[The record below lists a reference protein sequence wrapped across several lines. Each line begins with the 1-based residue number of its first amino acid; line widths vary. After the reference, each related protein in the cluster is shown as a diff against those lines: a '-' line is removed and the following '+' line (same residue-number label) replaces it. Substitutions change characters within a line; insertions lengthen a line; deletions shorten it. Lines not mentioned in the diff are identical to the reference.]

1 MDKEKYIMSKVK
13 EHHDYLIAAG
23 FDVVCTCLQGSQ
35 NYGLDEYSED
45 YMSDIDTKSI
55 VLPTVDSFIDNI
67 KPVSEVIVMEDNS
80 HAEVKDI
87 RVMFDMFKK
96 ENISYIELLFTDYK
110 IINPKWEKLI
120 QPIFAENQAIA
131 ALNKNQFLRCIA
143 GMAYEKNKALC
154 HPYPGIIDKI
164 EKYGFDGKQ
173 LSHCI
178 RLYEFIARYVA
189 GEPIAACYKSNCR
202 TELMLLKKQR
212 HPKTGLLLDVEEA
225 KALSKHYMEA
235 IKEIKDNAVAPVD
248 EIKTE
253 AIEILDK
260 VKHDILK
267 EKLKLD
273 LEEK

>member
-1 MDKEKYIMSKVK
+1 MDKEKYIMSKVQ
-13 EHHDYLIAAG
+13 EHYDYLVVAG
-23 FDVVCTCLQGSQ
+23 YDVVCTCLQGSQ

-45 YMSDIDTKSI
+45 YMSDVDTKSI

-178 RLYEFIARYVA
+178 RLYEFITRYVA

-202 TELMLLKKQR
+202 IELMLLKKQR

-235 IKEIKDNAVAPVD
+235 IKEIKDSAVAPID

-267 EKLKLD
+267 EKLRLD